1 MPSNQKR
8 STEQARFVYPL
19 LGKAFG
25 KELKIIEE
33 QGKDQVG
40 ASNLESI
47 LLDMKKLK
55 SIENFISHRL
65 PKWLDYK

>member
-1 MPSNQKR
+1 MPSDQKR

-40 ASNLESI
+40 ALNLESI

-55 SIENFISHRL
+55 SMEDFISRRL
-65 PKWLDYK
+65 PKY

>member
-1 MPSNQKR
+1 MPSDQKR
-8 STEQARFVYPL
+8 STEQARFVYRL

-25 KELKIIEE
+25 KALKIIEE
-33 QGKDQVG
+33 QGKNQVG
-40 ASNLESI
+40 ALNLESI

-55 SIENFISHRL
+55 LIENFISRRL

>member
-1 MPSNQKR
+1 MPSDQKR

-25 KELKIIEE
+25 KALKITEE
-33 QGKDQVG
+33 QGKNQVG
-40 ASNLESI
+40 ALNLESI

-55 SIENFISHRL
+55 LIENFISRRL
-65 PKWLDYK
+65 PK